1 MLGTLTLR
9 NRRLR
14 PEAPAILFE
23 GRTVT
28 HRAFAERAFRLTAAL
43 RRRGVARGDRVAIL
57 AQNCPEYLESYA
69 AGELGGWIS
78 VTVNYRLAAP
88 EIDVILSDSEPKAI
102 IVGAEL
108 LDRLSREASAR
119 LEHVLVIGAAS
130 SDVSYEVALT
140 AEQPEPPPDGPEPDD
155 CAYLIYTSG
164 TTGRPKGVMLSHRG
178 MMGAARLT
186 ALESL
191 VRPTDRLALTMP
203 LYHIGGRLT
212 SLAYGLHGCTMVLH
226 QNFRPQAF
234 FESLQANR
242 VTTTLLAPTM
252 LGDLLDATPAD
263 RESLPALARLFYSAA
278 PMPEALLRRGMNAF
292 GPIFTQ
298 FYGMTESAGPGCV
311 LHAHQHVLDGPEDV
325 VLRLRSAGQPM
336 IGCDVRVVDPDGVPC
351 PVGEPGE
358 IVIRSPSVMT
368 GYWRNP
374 EATAET
380 IRRGWLH
387 TGDVGTE
394 DEEGFI
400 FVIDRLKDMIISG
413 GENIY
418 SREVEDA
425 LASHPGVVEAAVVG
439 RPDPRW
445 GESVLAFVVRRDGG
459 GVTEESL
466 IDHCR
471 RMIAPYKRPR
481 EIRFVDALP
490 KLPNGKVEKA
500 KLRARLAAATS
511 AP

>member
-14 PEAPAILFE
+14 PEAPAILFD
-23 GRTVT
+23 GRTIT
-28 HRAFAERAFRLTAAL
+28 HRAFAERAFRLAAAL
-43 RRRGVARGDRVAIL
+43 RRRGVGRGDRVAIL
-57 AQNCPEYLESYA
+57 AQNCPEYLESCA
-69 AGELGGWIS
+69 AGELGGWAN
-78 VTVNYRLAAP
+78 VTVNYRLAAS
-88 EIDVILSDSEPKAI
+88 EIDVILSDSAPKAI
-102 IVGAEL
+102 IAGSDL
-108 LDRLSREASAR
+108 LDRLSPDASGR
-119 LEHVLVIGAAS
+119 LDHVLVIGDAS
-130 SDVSYEVALT
+130 SDVSYEAALAA
-140 AEQPEPPPDGPEPDD
+140 AEPEPPPIAPEPED

-178 MMGAARLT
+178 LMEAARIT

-191 VRPTDRLALTMP
+191 VRPGDRLALAMP

-212 SLAYGLHGCTMVLH
+212 SLSYGLHGCTLVLH

-234 FESLQANR
+234 FESLQANG
-242 VTTTLLAPTM
+242 VTATLLAPTM
-252 LGDLLDATPAD
+252 LGDLLEATPAD
-263 RESLPALARLFYSAA
+263 RKSLPALARLFYSAA
-278 PMPEALLRRGMNAF
+278 PMPEALLRRGMKAL
-292 GPIFTQ
+292 GPIFVQ
-298 FYGMTESAGPGCV
+298 FYGMTESAGPGCI
-311 LHAHQHVLDGPEDV
+311 LHAHQHVLDGPEHV
-325 VLRLRSAGQPM
+325 VRRLRSAGQPM

-358 IVIRSPSVMT
+358 IVIRSPAVMT
-368 GYWRNP
+368 GYWQNP

-380 IRRGWLH
+380 IRGGWLH

-418 SREVEDA
+418 SREVEEA
-425 LASHPGVVEAAVVG
+425 LASHPAVIEAAVVG

-445 GESVLAFVVRRDGG
+445 GESVLAFVVRRDAA
-459 GVTEESL
+459 GVTEEAL

-471 RMIAPYKRPR
+471 QVIAPYKRPR
-481 EIRFVDALP
+481 ELRFVDALP
-490 KLPNGKVEKA
+490 KLPNGKVEKT
-500 KLRARLAAATS
+500 KLRERLPSPGS

>member
-1 MLGTLTLR
+1 MLDALTRR
-9 NRRLR
+9 NLRLR

-23 GRTVT
+23 GRTIT
-28 HRAFAERAFRLTAAL
+28 HRVFAERAMRLAAAL

-57 AQNCPEYLESYA
+57 AQNCPEYLEAYA
-69 AGELGGWIS
+69 AGELGGWTS
-78 VTVNYRLAAP
+78 VTVNYRLAPP
-88 EIDVILSDSEPKAI
+88 EIDVILADSEPRAM
-102 IVGAEL
+102 IVDAES
-108 LDRLSREASAR
+108 LDRLSPAASRR
-119 LEHVLVIGAAS
+119 LDHVLVIGDTS
-130 SDVSYEVALT
+130 SDGSYEKALA
-140 AEQPEPPPDGPEPDD
+140 AEEPEAPPPGAEPHD

-164 TTGRPKGVMLSHRG
+164 TTGKSKGVMLSHRA
-178 MMGAARLT
+178 MMEAARLT

-191 VRPTDRLALTMP
+191 VRPDDRVALTMP

-212 SLAYGLHGCTMVLH
+212 SLSYALHGCAIVLH
-226 QNFRPQAF
+226 RNYRPRAF
-234 FESLQANR
+234 FESIRADG
-242 VTTTLLAPTM
+242 VTATLLAPTM
-252 LGDLLDATPAD
+252 LGDLLETTPAV
-263 RESLPALARLFYSAA
+263 RESLPALSRIFYSAA
-278 PMPEALLRRGMNAF
+278 PMPEALLRRAMKAF
-292 GPIFTQ
+292 GPIFAQ

-311 LHAHQHVLDGPEDV
+311 LHAHQHVLDGPERV
-325 VLRLRSAGQPM
+325 VRRLRSAGQPM

-351 PVGEPGE
+351 AVGEPGE
-358 IVIRSPSVMT
+358 IVIKSPSLMT

-380 IRRGWLH
+380 IRAGWLR
-387 TGDVGTE
+387 TGDVGMA

-425 LASHPGVVEAAVVG
+425 LVTHPGVIEAAVVG
-439 RPDPRW
+439 CPDERW
-445 GESVLAFVVRRDGG
+445 GESVLAFVVRREVP

-471 RMIAPYKRPR
+471 RKIASYKRPR
-481 EIRFVDALP
+481 EICFVDALP

-500 KLRARLAAATS
+500 KLRARVTTPAS

>member
-9 NRRLR
+9 NRRLT

-23 GRTVT
+23 GRTLT
-28 HRAFAERAFRLTAAL
+28 HRALAERAFRLAAAL

-69 AGELGGWIS
+69 AGELAGWTS

-88 EIDVILSDSEPKAI
+88 EIDVILADSEPKAI
-102 IVGAEL
+102 IVAAGF
-108 LDRLSREASAR
+108 LDRLSLSASRR
-119 LEHVLVIGAAS
+119 LDHVLVIGDVS
-130 SDVSYEVALT
+130 SDVAYEAALVA
-140 AEQPEPPPDGPEPDD
+140 EEPEPPPAAPEPDD

-178 MMGAARLT
+178 MMEAARLT

-191 VRPTDRLALTMP
+191 VRPADRLALTMP

-212 SLAYGLHGCTMVLH
+212 SLSYGLHGCPIVLH
-226 QNFRPQAF
+226 RNFRPPAF
-234 FESLQANR
+234 FESLQANN
-242 VTTTLLAPTM
+242 VTATLLAPTM
-252 LGDLLDATPAD
+252 LGDLLDTTPAG
-263 RESLPALARLFYSAA
+263 RESLPALSRLFYSAA
-278 PMPEALLRRGMNAF
+278 PMPEVLLRRGMKAF
-292 GPIFTQ
+292 GPIFAQ

-311 LHAHQHVLDGPEDV
+311 LHAHQHVLEGPEHV
-325 VLRLRSAGQPM
+325 VRRLRSAGQPM
-336 IGCDVRVVDPDGVPC
+336 IGCDVRVVDPEGVPC
-351 PVGEPGE
+351 VVGEPGE
-358 IVIRSPSVMT
+358 IVIQSPSLMT
-368 GYWRNP
+368 GYWRNS

-380 IRRGWLH
+380 IRHGWLH
-387 TGDVGTE
+387 TGDVGMA

-400 FVIDRLKDMIISG
+400 YVIDRLKDMIISG

-418 SREVEDA
+418 SREVEDT
-425 LASHPGVVEAAVVG
+425 LASHPGVIEAAVVG
-439 RPDPRW
+439 RSDARW
-445 GESVLAFVVRRDGG
+445 GESVLAFVVRREAA
-459 GVTEESL
+459 GVTEEAL

-500 KLRARLAAATS
+500 KLRTRLAAPTS
-511 AP
+511 GP

>member
-9 NRRLR
+9 NLRLR

-23 GRTVT
+23 GRTIT

-57 AQNCPEYLESYA
+57 AENCPEYLESYA
-69 AGELGGWIS
+69 AGELGGWAS

-88 EIDVILSDSEPKAI
+88 EIDTILSDSEPKAI
-102 IVGAEL
+102 IVGAEF
-108 LDRLSREASAR
+108 LDRLSPEASSR
-119 LEHVLVIGAAS
+119 LEHVLVIGDAS
-130 SDVSYEVALT
+130 SDVSYEAALA
-140 AEQPEPPPDGPEPDD
+140 AEQPEPPPAAPEPDD

-178 MMGAARLT
+178 MMEAARIT
-186 ALESL
+186 ALEKL
-191 VRPTDRLALTMP
+191 TQPVDRFALSMP

-212 SLAYGLHGCTMVLH
+212 SLSYALQGCTMVLH
-226 QNFRPQAF
+226 RNFRPQEF
-234 FESLQANR
+234 FESLRKNH
-242 VTTTLLAPTM
+242 VTATLLAPTM
-252 LGDLLDATPAD
+252 LGDLLETTPAD
-263 RESLPALARLFYSAA
+263 RESLPALTRLFYSAA
-278 PMPEALLRRGMNAF
+278 PMPEALLRRGVKAF

-298 FYGMTESAGPGCV
+298 FYGMTESAGPGTV
-311 LHAHQHVLDGPEDV
+311 LHAHQHILDGPGHV
-325 VLRLRSAGQPM
+325 VRRLRSAGQPM
-336 IGCDVRVVDPDGVPC
+336 IGCDVQVVDPDGVRC
-351 PVGEPGE
+351 PVGESGE

-374 EATAET
+374 QATAET
-380 IRRGWLH
+380 IRQGWLH

-394 DEEGFI
+394 DEEGFV

-425 LASHPGVVEAAVVG
+425 LASHPGVIEAAVIG
-439 RPDPRW
+439 RPDARW
-445 GESVLAFVVRRDGG
+445 GESVLAFVVRRAAP

-481 EIRFVDALP
+481 EIRFVDNLP
-490 KLPNGKVEKA
+490 KLPNGKVEKV
-500 KLRARLAAATS
+500 KLRARLATAKS